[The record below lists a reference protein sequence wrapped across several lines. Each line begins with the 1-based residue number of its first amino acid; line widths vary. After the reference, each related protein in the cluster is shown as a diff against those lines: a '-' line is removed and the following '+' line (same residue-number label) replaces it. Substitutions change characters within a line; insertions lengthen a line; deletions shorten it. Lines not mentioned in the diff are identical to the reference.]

1 MKLFK
6 QLSTLSFFIAFTFV
20 ATAQVPQEEGIIET
34 NHDLEKEAQVET
46 VTIVVLKTE
55 IIQVDGISE
64 DKDISNIVKQ
74 LKTVDG
80 IKQCRAKKKG
90 KFYVTFD
97 PQKVDLPKI
106 KTSVAQ
112 IPANINSKI
121 KPFKV
126 IN

>member
-6 QLSTLSFFIAFTFV
+6 QLSTLLFFITFTLA
-20 ATAQVPQEEGIIET
+20 ATAQVSQEEGIIET
-34 NHDLEKEAQVET
+34 NHELEEEAQVET

-55 IIQVDGISE
+55 IIQVDGISQ
-64 DKDISNIVKQ
+64 DKDISKIVKQ
-74 LKTVDG
+74 LKSVDG
-80 IKQCRAKKKG
+80 IKQCRPKKKG
-90 KFYVTFD
+90 KFFVTFN

-106 KTSVAQ
+106 KSSVAQ